1 MKTAVITTLAA
12 ALTLLAT
19 SCVFTAPVS
28 FAWRSNSSQQYATTD
43 GMAYAPSSGH
53 SVNADK
59 TTETQAALTA
69 SGNATTAPQNAPA
82 ANSEEQAAND

>member
-1 MKTAVITTLAA
+1 MKTATLATLAA
-12 ALTLLAT
+12 ALTMLAT
-19 SCVFTAPVS
+19 SCIFTAPVS

-59 TTETQAALTA
+59 TTETQATITA
-69 SGNATTAPQNAPA
+69 SGNATTAPQNTTT
-82 ANSEEQAAND
+82 NKSKEQATND

>member
-1 MKTAVITTLAA
+1 MKTAVITTIAA

-43 GMAYAPSSGH
+43 GMTYAPASGH

-59 TTETQAALTA
+59 TTETQAAP
-69 SGNATTAPQNAPA
+69 TAPQNAPA
-82 ANSEEQAAND
+82 ANSEEQAAHD